1 MLPLNWLQD
10 SRYTVNKEY
19 SGYSEK
25 RYVLRFCGEFVGYCN
40 TKEKAGLS
48 EIVVPESRLAKIK

>member
-10 SRYTVNKEY
+10 N
-19 SGYSEK
+19 

-40 TKEKAGLS
+40 TKEKAGLN
-48 EIVVPESRLAKIK
+48 EIIVPESRLGKIK